1 MERKNR
7 MYRHLKTLEQAGA
20 ILRARFGDLRVPPE
34 TIAVREA
41 LDRLRAAGLALLI
54 YLAAIYRE
62 GDDSRLLQIRWWD
75 WPIEKISKHLAV
87 IVSADMAVLRACC
100 DG

>member
-41 LDRLRAAGLALLI
+41 LDRILTEPVTALSSVP
-54 YLAAIYRE
+54 A
-62 GDDSRLLQIRWWD
+62 
-75 WPIEKISKHLAV
+75 
-87 IVSADMAVLRACC
+87 
-100 DG
+100 